1 LNIKLRFKDF
11 INRMSNVDSDTTETN
26 NKSKIDDSEQFA
38 NNEFD
43 ENTRLDDSEQF
54 ANNEFDENTRLDD
67 SKASYEEH
75 TYSLDQMMFA
85 DIEADKFSYDLIVAV
100 KNIINEKK
108 GIDNKIENT
117 EIKLTDAKEKIKSL
131 KLAIQKKERETNDY
145 KSVINDFEEK
155 IMKMQMSYD
164 QLLEDYQNYQEEA
177 KTEFENVKFLYQ
189 KEQEKYAILTADS
202 KEQQMELHN
211 TIEKLEE
218 RIRDLEAENKNI
230 TDKYNET
237 LTEKND
243 LLQIINDFT
252 GRFAGNSSKKVT
264 IKDKF
269 TGNGEPPQ
277 IVVDNVSM
285 ESEEN

>member
-1 LNIKLRFKDF
+1 
-11 INRMSNVDSDTTETN
+11 MSNVDSDTTETN
-26 NKSKIDDSEQFA
+26 NKSKI
-38 NNEFD
+38 
-43 ENTRLDDSEQF
+43 DDSEQF

-155 IMKMQMSYD
+155 IMKMQMSYE

-177 KTEFENVKFLYQ
+177 KTEFE
-189 KEQEKYAILTADS
+189 I
-202 KEQQMELHN
+202 
-211 TIEKLEE
+211 
-218 RIRDLEAENKNI
+218 
-230 TDKYNET
+230 
-237 LTEKND
+237 
-243 LLQIINDFT
+243 QI
-252 GRFAGNSSKKVT
+252 
-264 IKDKF
+264 
-269 TGNGEPPQ
+269 P
-277 IVVDNVSM
+277 VVV
-285 ESEEN
+285 

>member
-1 LNIKLRFKDF
+1 MNKKLRFKDF
-11 INRMSNVDSDTTETN
+11 INRMRNVDSDTTETN
-26 NKSKIDDSEQFA
+26 NKSKI
-38 NNEFD
+38 
-43 ENTRLDDSEQF
+43 DDSEQF

-108 GIDNKIENT
+108 RIDNKIENT
-117 EIKLTDAKEKIKSL
+117 EIKLKDAKEKIKSL
-131 KLAIQKKERETNDY
+131 ELAIQKKERETNDY

-230 TDKYNET
+230 TDKYNES